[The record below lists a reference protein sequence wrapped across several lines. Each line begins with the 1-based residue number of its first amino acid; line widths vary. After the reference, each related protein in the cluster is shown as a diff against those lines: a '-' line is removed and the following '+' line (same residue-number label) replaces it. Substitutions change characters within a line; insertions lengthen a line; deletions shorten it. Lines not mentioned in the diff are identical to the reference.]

1 MERELTSKILDFN
14 WKVKEESDKLEE
26 MVKAEISGLM
36 EEIDREKK
44 ERIASDQI
52 LT

>member
-1 MERELTSKILDFN
+1 MERDLTSKILDFN
-14 WKVKEESDKLEE
+14 WKVKEESDKLEDI
-26 MVKAEISGLM
+26 VKAEITGLM
-36 EEIDREKK
+36 EEIERERK